1 MGDICITLKDGSSR
15 CYQQGVTLEQIARDI
30 SPRLAKSA
38 VAGIVDGVMVD
49 LTYRPKDGSA
59 VEIVTEDSKEGLSV
73 IRHTAAH
80 VMAQAVMRLFDDV
93 KLAIGP
99 SIEDGFYYDFDL
111 EHRLTPEDL
120 EKIEAEMRRI
130 VEEDLPIV
138 RTELL
143 KEDALRKVTEAGQ
156 PYKAELIR
164 ELNGDTV
171 SFYSQGEFSD
181 LCRGPHLLS
190 TGRLRAFKLLNI
202 AGAYWRG
209 DERNKMLQRI
219 YGTAFAK
226 QSELQAYLARLE
238 EAKKRDHRKLG
249 KELDLFSLH
258 EEGPGFPFFHPN
270 GMVIWNELLN
280 LWREVHEKAGYNEI
294 RTPMILNRSLWENSG
309 HWDKYRENMYFTE
322 IDGQDYAIKPMNCP
336 GAILVYRNSLHSY
349 RDLPIRNAELGLV
362 HRHEKSGTLHGLMR
376 VRAFTQDDAH
386 IFMRPD
392 QVQSEIVGVIDLIDD
407 FYRLFGFS
415 YTVELSTKPENAI
428 GSDEIW
434 DLATRSLKAA
444 LDQKG
449 LDYQINEGDGAFY
462 GPKIDFHLEDC
473 LGRTWQCGTIQ
484 LDFVMPERF
493 DLFYVGED
501 GAKHRPVMIHR
512 VVFGALERF
521 IGILIE
527 HFAGAF
533 PVWLAPT
540 QAIVLP
546 VSDAHAAYAHSVAAE
561 LTAAGIRCKVD
572 DRNDKLGY
580 RIREARLKKIP
591 YMLVVG
597 DAETDSHSVSVRAR
611 GRDDVTTV
619 PVEAF
624 IQKISNEIRQRS
636 LTP

>member
-1 MGDICITLKDGSSR
+1 
-15 CYQQGVTLEQIARDI
+15 
-30 SPRLAKSA
+30 
-38 VAGIVDGVMVD
+38 MVD

>member
-1 MGDICITLKDGSSR
+1 
-15 CYQQGVTLEQIARDI
+15 
-30 SPRLAKSA
+30 
-38 VAGIVDGVMVD
+38 MVD
-49 LTYRPKDGSA
+49 LTYRPKDGSE

-99 SIEDGFYYDFDL
+99 STEDGFYYDFDL

-130 VEEDLPIV
+130 VDEDLPIV
-138 RTELL
+138 RTELS

-336 GAILVYRNSLHSY
+336 GAILVYRSSLHSY

-415 YTVELSTKPENAI
+415 YTIELSTKPENAI

-546 VSDAHAAYAHSVAAE
+546 VSNAHAAYAHSVAAE

-597 DAETDSHSVSVRAR
+597 DAETHSHSVSVRAR